1 MRLGSLDVHEAVEA
15 GLAAAVVS
23 GIPSTVYAV
32 ATGGDP
38 LEATSAAGSLLLPG
52 EQRVVPLF
60 LAAGAV
66 HLTVSL
72 GWALVLARVL
82 PRRHTAAWGAAAGL
96 GIAALDLG
104 IVGRRLPRIRALPLG
119 PQLVD
124 HALYGAVVGA
134 VLARRRG

>member
-1 MRLGSLDVHEAVEA
+1 
-15 GLAAAVVS
+15 
-23 GIPSTVYAV
+23 
-32 ATGGDP
+32 
-38 LEATSAAGSLLLPG
+38 
-52 EQRVVPLF
+52 

>member
-1 MRLGSLDVHEAVEA
+1 VRLGSLDVHEAVEA

>member
-1 MRLGSLDVHEAVEA
+1 VRLGSLDVHEAVEA

-32 ATGGDP
+32 ATGRDA

-52 EQRVVPLF
+52 EQRAVPLF

>member
-52 EQRVVPLF
+52 EQRAVPLF

>member
-1 MRLGSLDVHEAVEA
+1 VHEAVEA

>member
-1 MRLGSLDVHEAVEA
+1 MRLGSLDVYEAVEA
-15 GLAAAVVS
+15 GLAAAAVS
-23 GIPSTVYAV
+23 GIPSTAYAV
-32 ATGGDP
+32 ATGRDP
-38 LEATSAAGSLLLPG
+38 LEATYAAGSLLLPG
-52 EQRVVPLF
+52 DKRVAPLI
-60 LAAGAV
+60 LGAGVV
-66 HLTVSL
+66 HLTLSL

-82 PRRHTAAWGAAAGL
+82 PRRRTAAWGAAPGL

-104 IVGRRLPRIRALPLG
+104 IVGKRLPRMRALSLG

>member
-1 MRLGSLDVHEAVEA
+1 VHEAVEA

-52 EQRVVPLF
+52 EQRAVPLF

-104 IVGRRLPRIRALPLG
+104 IVGRRLPRIRELPLG